1 MAHLEIIQGFNR
13 GKSISLDDCA
23 ILGRSPE
30 NCVCLPDHRVSRQHA
45 RITRHG
51 HEFFIEDL
59 KSTNGVILRGE
70 RIPLDKLSDIRDG
83 DEIRICS
90 TRMIF
95 HTDEPSSSHQYING
109 SGLTSGS
116 AVTKE
121 ISLQENFGALTL
133 TMLKDDITQP
143 KVAATID
150 ASEDVIQ
157 VKEDEKNSD
166 KGLQDALKRL
176 QAICQVSTALGAIS
190 DREELLQ
197 KILNCVFDI
206 FPAAERSFIMQH
218 DAESNNFVPVMA
230 KKRFENPSHWEE
242 VPISRTIINE
252 VTEKKHSILSFDAMG
267 DERFNDHESIMELS
281 IRSMMCAPLIVGEE
295 LLGIIQVDTNT
306 GLQSFTEEDLQVL
319 TGISTQAAI
328 AVKNIQLYEAIEAET
343 TRRTSLQRYFSP
355 GLVDMLMSG
364 DLTTALGG
372 SAYRGTV
379 LFSDIIGF
387 TTMSESLPPTEVV
400 ARLNR
405 YFTVMQKLIY
415 DNGGNVDKFSGDAI
429 MAFWGVPQTNQP
441 EERNAVLTALR
452 MQEELWSFNLTLES
466 ENQQPIHMGI
476 GINTGEFVAGNVG
489 SEDKIEFTLIG
500 DAVNLAARI
509 EDRASRS
516 QVLISEATWEP
527 IKDVVCAIQL
537 PSTMLKGK
545 SFPVTIYSVRAI
557 QTDSHADC
565 LIALPCRLSSVTND
579 HIGDGIITRS
589 QGRGENLQLFL
600 NTNADI
606 ETGIT
611 LTVDL
616 ILTEYDRTLHFTA
629 TVQACT
635 ATSYE
640 GGIAYNTAALTNITD
655 SETLDFLTPGSCLV
669 TNHTWGNLG
678 RI

>member
-13 GKSISLDDCA
+13 GKSVSLDDCA

-30 NCVCLPDHRVSRQHA
+30 NNICLPDHRVSRQHA

-59 KSTNGVILRGE
+59 NSTNGVILRGE
-70 RIPLDKLSDIRDG
+70 RIPLDKLSDVHDG

-95 HTDEPSSSHQYING
+95 HTDAPTSSHQYING
-109 SGLTSGS
+109 SHLTAGS

-150 ASEDVIQ
+150 ASEDVILL
-157 VKEDEKNSD
+157 KEGEKHSD

-197 KILNCVFDI
+197 KILNCIFDI
-206 FPAAERSFIMQH
+206 FPTAERSFIMQH
-218 DAESNNFVPVMA
+218 DAASDNFVPVMA
-230 KKRFENPSHWEE
+230 KKRYEHPSHWEE

-267 DERFNDHESIMELS
+267 DERFHDHDSIMELS
-281 IRSMMCAPLIVGEE
+281 IRSMMCAPLLVGKE
-295 LLGIIQVDTNT
+295 LLGIVQVDTNS

-343 TRRTSLQRYFSP
+343 ARRTSLQRYFSP

-372 SAYRGTV
+372 SAYHGTV

-387 TTMSESLPPTEVV
+387 TAMSESLPPTEVV
-400 ARLNR
+400 VRLNR

-429 MAFWGVPQTNQP
+429 MAFWGVPHTNQP
-441 EERNAVLTALR
+441 DERNAVLTALQ
-452 MQEELWSFNLTLES
+452 MQEELWAFNRTLES

-476 GINTGEFVAGNVG
+476 GINTGEFVAGNIG

-537 PSTMLKGK
+537 PSTILKGK
-545 SFPVTIYSVRAI
+545 STPVTIYSVRAI
-557 QTDSHADC
+557 QTEGRADC
-565 LIALPCRLSSVTND
+565 TMALPCRLYNAANQCTGN
-579 HIGDGIITRS
+579 GMLTGS
-589 QGRGENLQLFL
+589 QGNGKNLQLFL
-600 NTNADI
+600 NTDADMT
-606 ETGIT
+606 TGM
-611 LTVDL
+611 TVTVEL
-616 ILTEYDRTLHFTA
+616 ILAEYDRTLHFTA
-629 TVQACT
+629 TIQDCT
-635 ATSYE
+635 VVVSE
-640 GGIAYNTAALTNITD
+640 GGVAYSKAVLTDITD
-655 SETLDFLTPGSCLV
+655 SETLYFLTPGSCLI

-678 RI
+678 RV